1 VAASKTQ
8 ETSRFV
14 DTPSRSRLPSRINVR
29 YCTVSPVL
37 KVQVNLFDSQQEDRR
52 MFDRLGRVVCV
63 ECSSSMAACDV
74 AQGEALF
81 LCTNPKCNH
90 SVVITWPTYPE
101 GQERIRKAA

>member
-1 VAASKTQ
+1 
-8 ETSRFV
+8 
-14 DTPSRSRLPSRINVR
+14 
-29 YCTVSPVL
+29 
-37 KVQVNLFDSQQEDRR
+37 

-90 SVVITWPTYPE
+90 SIVITWPTYPE
-101 GQERIRKAA
+101 GEERIRKAA